1 VTNKAR
7 ILVVDDEA
15 NIRRTVAYALE
26 AEGHQV
32 DTAVNGEEA
41 LDKIMT
47 ATYGLV
53 LLDMQLPGIDGLE
66 TLRRVTAQQPEMR
79 AIIITAHGTIQNAVE
94 AMKLGAID
102 YIQKPFTPQE
112 LREAVGRVLDRAGLM
127 GQPIESYEQHLELA
141 RHLLNARDRQAAIH
155 QAHQAI
161 ALDPARPEAFNLL
174 GVIQELGGDKLT
186 AQKNYRVALDLERTY
201 KIARENLSRSVD
213 HTRHGEGPRLG

>member
-102 YIQKPFTPQE
+102 
-112 LREAVGRVLDRAGLM
+112 
-127 GQPIESYEQHLELA
+127 
-141 RHLLNARDRQAAIH
+141 
-155 QAHQAI
+155 
-161 ALDPARPEAFNLL
+161 
-174 GVIQELGGDKLT
+174 
-186 AQKNYRVALDLERTY
+186 
-201 KIARENLSRSVD
+201 
-213 HTRHGEGPRLG
+213 